1 MVLAGEQTILGKL
14 GHKSAV
20 PHQILVVARVHRVLV
35 RVLAELESEESVAAP
50 GHVLLH
56 LDLRLLLGQPR
67 EPLPPDAA
75 EVDLRSGSQMD
86 VPKLPIRWRLG
97 TANQIVSTGSEEVS
111 TCNASTKE
119 KVNYLFFVQNIS
131 LILPECPSAREVIA
145 NRNFKLG

>member
-1 MVLAGEQTILGKL
+1 MILASKQTFLVQFRCQTTIPHEIHVVAGVDGVLVLVLPELQGEQG
-14 GHKSAV
+14 
-20 PHQILVVARVHRVLV
+20 VLP
-35 RVLAELESEESVAAP
+35 P

-75 EVDLRSGSQMD
+75 EVDLRPGSQVD

-111 TCNASTKE
+111 TCNTSTKE
-119 KVNYLFFVQNIS
+119 NGQLFVFLSRIF
-131 LILPECPSAREVIA
+131 L
-145 NRNFKLG
+145 